1 MTCSG
6 LLIRWGLLVLQIRM
20 CDNPLIDERRLAALG
35 ESCLLNQP
43 GDPAFDRVSELA
55 ARLLN
60 VPVALVSLV
69 DAGHQYF
76 AGEVG
81 LVEPYATTRRT
92 PLSHSFCQHV
102 VARDEPLIIKDSRE
116 DDLVRRNLAVRDLN
130 VIAYCGVP
138 LRTGE
143 GLVLGSLC
151 AIDGKP
157 RDWTAE
163 DVKTLD
169 QLAAAAMNEI
179 ELRRRV
185 ARLEREKLNFAE
197 QHKDAAAAVAERESF
212 MATLGHELRNSMSPA
227 ALAVQLLELD
237 DRLPEDLRDDVATI
251 RRSIGA
257 ENRLVQDLLDSARAR
272 SGRLNLDRKPQS
284 VVRIVTDAVE
294 DLDSDARSAGLS
306 LNFEC
311 DVDCPE
317 ADVDGD
323 RLRQLVSNLIG
334 NAIKFTPDGGRIDVF
349 VGRGPL
355 GVYLS
360 VTDTGPGIDQGLLAN
375 IFDPFVQAGTT
386 ASKKLGLGLGL
397 AICRGIA
404 EAHGGTIRAS
414 SRGHGHGAS
423 FRVDLPAAT

>member
-1 MTCSG
+1 MHIQSPK
-6 LLIRWGLLVLQIRM
+6 
-20 CDNPLIDERRLAALG
+20 NPLNDERRLEALR
-35 ESCLLNQP
+35 ESCLLEQP

-76 AGEVG
+76 AGGTG
-81 LVEPYATTRRT
+81 LAEPYATTRRT

-102 VARDEPLIIKDSRE
+102 VALNEPLIINDSRE
-116 DDLVRRNLAVRDLN
+116 EDLVRRNLAVRDLN

-151 AIDGKP
+151 AIDSKP
-157 RDWTAE
+157 RNWSAQDI
-163 DVKTLD
+163 KTLG
-169 QLAAAAMNEI
+169 QLASAAMNEI

-185 ARLEREKLNFAE
+185 ARLERENLHIIKKQE
-197 QHKDAAAAVAERESF
+197 DATAAIAERESF
-212 MATLGHELRNSMSPA
+212 MATIGHELRNSMSPA

-237 DRLPEDLRDDVATI
+237 ERLPDDLRDDVATI

-284 VVRIVTDAVE
+284 VVRIVADAVE
-294 DLDSDARSAGLS
+294 DLQSDARTAGVS
-306 LNFEC
+306 LGFEC
-311 DVDCPE
+311 DADCPDASVD
-317 ADVDGD
+317 ADRV
-323 RLRQLVSNLIG
+323 RQLVSNLVG
-334 NAIKFTPDGGRIDVF
+334 NAIKFTPDGGTVDVV
-349 VGRGPL
+349 VGCGPV

-360 VTDTGPGIDQGLLAN
+360 VTDTGPGIDQSLLAN
-375 IFDPFVQAGTT
+375 IFDPFVQVGSTE
-386 ASKKLGLGLGL
+386 SKKLGLGLGL

-414 SRGHGHGAS
+414 SRGRGHGAA
-423 FRVDLPAAT
+423 FRVDLPVDVQ